1 MNSRGSTVVHKVPLN
16 ARTRNKSLA
25 IIAAF
30 ALTIVS
36 GASAIR
42 TGNAGPKSSGKNGA
56 RAASSP
62 AAVST
67 KVSVPSSMS
76 YSPFNVDRYL
86 NIPAGFAIS
95 VFARVGGAR
104 FMAVA
109 PNGDLLVSQPG
120 SGKVVL
126 VRPNPAGDPAIHDF
140 ATGLRNP
147 HDIVFHMIGS
157 TTFVY
162 ISESTQ
168 IDRYIYYPGDTT
180 AHDRQVVVAGLPD
193 ASTPELH
200 GSYAHALKNIAIDSN
215 DKLYVSIGSS
225 CNVCTSDGVAS
236 PVRAAVYQ
244 YNADGT
250 GARLFA
256 RGLRNAEGIRLVPG
270 STDLWAVVNNRDN
283 IAYPADDGTG
293 QYGQV
298 IQGFVDNHPPD
309 EFTRVSDGG
318 NSGWPYC
325 NPNPDTSAGLDK
337 MPFDRDYQLNRD
349 GHVDCAS
356 MTRIDKG
363 IQAHS
368 APLGLL
374 FLQDTN
380 FDLAYR
386 AGAIVCLHGSWNRAA
401 RTGYKVVFFPW
412 DGGAQGPGDQED
424 FITGW
429 LDDATQQQWGR
440 PVAAAVDLQG
450 NMYVSDDASGTIYK
464 LTPNSGTAT
473 PPVIIAISVDR
484 KNLVLTGEN
493 FDPGSVVLIN
503 GADWRTIH
511 DDQNPGALVA
521 KKAAKHIASGQRVVV
536 QVRNSN
542 GLLSPEFAFTR

>member
-1 MNSRGSTVVHKVPLN
+1 MNSQGSTVVYRGGLKTR
-16 ARTRNKSLA
+16 ARDKWLA
-25 IIAAF
+25 VVAVLALSAA
-30 ALTIVS
+30 S
-36 GASAIR
+36 GASVGRTTNAIR
-42 TGNAGPKSSGKNGA
+42 KSSGRT
-56 RAASSP
+56 RAASFP

-67 KVSVPSSMS
+67 KVSVPASMR

-86 NIPAGFAIS
+86 NIPSGFSIS
-95 VFARVGGAR
+95 VLARVGGAR

-120 SGKVVL
+120 SGKLVL
-126 VRPNPAGDPAIHDF
+126 VRPNPAGDPTIHDF
-140 ATGLRNP
+140 ATGLRSP

-157 TTFVY
+157 TTYVY

-168 IDRYIYYPGDTT
+168 IDRYIYYPGDTS

-193 ASTPELH
+193 ASTPELR

-225 CNVCTSDGVAS
+225 CNVCTSDGVAN
-236 PVRAAVYQ
+236 PVRAAIYQ

-270 STDLWAVVNNRDN
+270 TTDLWAVVNNRDN
-283 IAYPADDGTG
+283 IAYAADDGTG

-298 IQGFVDNHPPD
+298 IQAYVDNHPPD
-309 EFTRVSDGG
+309 EFTRVRDGG

-325 NPNPDTSAGLDK
+325 NPNPDTPAGLDN

-349 GHVDCAS
+349 GHFDCGS
-356 MTRIDKG
+356 MNRIDKG

-380 FDLAYR
+380 FDVAFR
-386 AGAIVCLHGSWNRAA
+386 TGAIVCLHGSWNRAA
-401 RTGYKVVFFPW
+401 KTGYKVVFFPW
-412 DGGAQGPGDQED
+412 GNAGQGPGDQED

-429 LDDATQQQWGR
+429 LDDATQQEWGR
-440 PVAAAVDLQG
+440 PVAATVDQQG

-464 LTPNSGTAT
+464 LTPNPGTST
-473 PPVIIAISVDR
+473 PPVIIAVSVDR
-484 KNLVLTGEN
+484 KNLLLTGEN

-503 GADWRTIH
+503 GADWRTLH
-511 DDQNPGALVA
+511 DDQNPATLVA

-542 GLLSPEFAFTR
+542 GLLSPEFAYTRP